1 MNKPQHVLLVDDDD
15 IFNMLHGE
23 VLKRLID
30 GVAIDVFKSGQ
41 EVVNHLKSNPDVPID
56 LIFLDIRMPVMGG
69 FEVLEAMATMGAERF
84 KNTRIYVLSSTLDD
98 RDLQR
103 AKETP
108 LVTDFIGKPMS
119 FDTMRSILSVS
130 T

>member
-1 MNKPQHVLLVDDDD
+1 MNSIQHVLLVDDDD

-23 VLKRLID
+23 VLKRLIP
-30 GVAIDVFKSGQ
+30 GVQIDIFKSGQ
-41 EVVNHLKSNPDVPID
+41 EVLQYLIEQPEQKFD
-56 LIFLDIRMPVMGG
+56 LLFLDIRMPIMGG
-69 FEVLEAMATMGAERF
+69 FEVLEAMATMNGERF
-84 KNTRIYVLSSTLDD
+84 ASSRIYVLSSTLDD

-119 FDTMRSILSVS
+119 FDTLRSILGQ
-130 T
+130 TA

>member
-1 MNKPQHVLLVDDDD
+1 MERIKKVLLVDDDD

-23 VLKRLID
+23 VLKRLIPE
-30 GVAIDVFKSGQ
+30 VRIIIFKSGV
-41 EVVNHLKSNPDVPID
+41 EVTEYLQRENENDID

-69 FEVLEAMATMGAERF
+69 FEVLDVMATMDAKRF
-84 KNTRIYVLSSTLDD
+84 ENTRIYVLSSTLDD

-103 AKETP
+103 AKATP

-119 FDTMRSILSVS
+119 FNTMRSILGQSS
-130 T
+130 

>member
-1 MNKPQHVLLVDDDD
+1 MHNLQHVLLVDDDD

-23 VLKRLID
+23 VLKRLIPD
-30 GVAIDVFKSGQ
+30 VRIDVFKSGQ
-41 EVVNHLKSNPDVPID
+41 EVLHYLEQEPNQSID

-69 FEVLEAMATMGAERF
+69 FEVLDAMSLMDPVRF
-84 KNTRIYVLSSTLDD
+84 SKTKIYVLSSTLDD

-119 FDTMRSILSVS
+119 FDTLRSILSNLS
-130 T
+130 

>member
-1 MNKPQHVLLVDDDD
+1 MYNTQHVLLVDDDD

-23 VLKRLID
+23 VLKRLIPD
-30 GVAIDVFKSGQ
+30 VRIDVFKSGQ
-41 EVVNHLKSNPDVPID
+41 EVLRYFEQAPEEKID

-69 FEVLEAMATMGAERF
+69 FEVLEGMASMAPERF
-84 KNTRIYVLSSTLDD
+84 SNTRIYVLSSTLDD

-119 FDTMRSILSVS
+119 FDTLRSILAQM

>member
-1 MNKPQHVLLVDDDD
+1 MNNPSHILLVDDDD

-23 VLKRLID
+23 VLKRLITD
-30 GVAIDVFKSGQ
+30 VKIDIFKSGT
-41 EVVNHLKSNPDVPID
+41 EVLDYFQQNTESPID

-69 FEVLEAMATMGAERF
+69 FEVLEAMSHMSPNRF
-84 KNTRIYVLSSTLDD
+84 VDTRIYVLSSTLDD

-103 AKETP
+103 ARMIP

-119 FDTMRSILSVS
+119 FETMRSILGQGV
-130 T
+130 

>member
-1 MNKPQHVLLVDDDD
+1 MLLVDDDD

-23 VLKRLID
+23 VLKRLIPD
-30 GVAIDVFKSGQ
+30 VRIDVFKSGQ
-41 EVVNHLKSNPDVPID
+41 EVLRYFEQAPEEKID

-69 FEVLEAMATMGAERF
+69 FEVLEGMASMAPERF
-84 KNTRIYVLSSTLDD
+84 SNTRIYVLSSTLDD

-119 FDTMRSILSVS
+119 FDTLRSILAQM

>member
-1 MNKPQHVLLVDDDD
+1 MNSIQQVLLVDDDD

-23 VLKRLID
+23 VLKRLIP
-30 GVAIDVFKSGQ
+30 GVQIHVFKSGQ
-41 EVVNHLKSNPDVPID
+41 ELLHYLEQDSEQTFD
-56 LIFLDIRMPVMGG
+56 LLFLDIRMPVMGG
-69 FEVLEAMATMGAERF
+69 FEVLDAMATMNAERF
-84 KNTRIYVLSSTLDD
+84 TNSRIYVLSSTLDD

-119 FDTMRSILSVS
+119 FDTLRSILGQIA
-130 T
+130 

>member
-1 MNKPQHVLLVDDDD
+1 MHNIKHVILVDDDD
-15 IFNMLHGE
+15 IFNMLHSE
-23 VLKRLID
+23 VLKRLIPD
-30 GVAIDVFKSGQ
+30 VRIDVFKSGV
-41 EVVNHLKSNPDVPID
+41 EVTEYLQREPSAMID

-69 FEVLEAMATMGAERF
+69 FEVLDLMATMNPDRF

-103 AKETP
+103 AKATP

-119 FDTMRSILSVS
+119 FDTMRSILGQ
-130 T
+130 TA

>member
-1 MNKPQHVLLVDDDD
+1 
-15 IFNMLHGE
+15 MLHGE
-23 VLKRLID
+23 VLKRLIPE
-30 GVAIDVFKSGQ
+30 VHIAVFKSGQ
-41 EVVNHLKSNPDVPID
+41 EVLHHLEQEPNQRID

-69 FEVLEAMATMGAERF
+69 FEVLDAMSLMDPIRF
-84 KNTRIYVLSSTLDD
+84 SKTKIYVLSSTLDD

-119 FDTMRSILSVS
+119 FDTLRSILANHS
-130 T
+130 

>member
-1 MNKPQHVLLVDDDD
+1 MYNTQHVLLVDDDD

-23 VLKRLID
+23 VLKRLIPE
-30 GVAIDVFKSGQ
+30 VRIDVFKSGQ
-41 EVVNHLKSNPDVPID
+41 EVLRYFEQAPEEKID

-69 FEVLEAMATMGAERF
+69 FEVLEGMASMAPERF
-84 KNTRIYVLSSTLDD
+84 SNTRIYVLSSTLDD

-119 FDTMRSILSVS
+119 FDTLRSILAQM

>member
-1 MNKPQHVLLVDDDD
+1 MHNIQNVLLVDDDD

-23 VLKRLID
+23 VLKRIIPD
-30 GVAIDVFKSGQ
+30 VRIDVFKSGQ
-41 EVVNHLKSNPDVPID
+41 EVLQFMEQSPSHKID
-56 LIFLDIRMPVMGG
+56 LLFLDIRMPVMGG
-69 FEVLEAMATMGAERF
+69 FEVLDAMAMMEPGRF
-84 KNTRIYVLSSTLDD
+84 TDTRIYVLSSTLDD

-119 FDTMRSILSVS
+119 FDTLRSILGQ
-130 T
+130 TA